1 MTNPVRWI
9 YLLLAILGGVLPWQA
24 NLEFMQAQGGQVL
37 TFSNSSLM
45 PMSTLQHGP
54 SVEIY

>member
-1 MTNPVRWI
+1 MTNPVRWV
-9 YLLLAILGGVLPWQA
+9 YLLLAILVAILPWQA
-24 NLEFMQAQGGQVL
+24 NLEFMQAQGQAL